1 MFAGID
7 FNGLWRKCL
16 LSAGYLGATHSKSAY
31 FEPVNMDS
39 DVSKYIFKVSQE
51 INAKETKTSKYSYSF
66 YELVKGIYDG
76 SLGDNAIYQYRSIIE
91 AFRGSRY
98 QNVGVMV
105 GKLSRK
111 YDEIN
116 EEQEST
122 DQDLEAVKTVG
133 ISWLSH
139 SIIIKMDYALPCVAD
154 ALMRDF
160 DKYSLILKTADE
172 AANYMLEFDY
182 GSFEEVVFLW
192 YKTLASF

>member
-1 MFAGID
+1 
-7 FNGLWRKCL
+7 
-16 LSAGYLGATHSKSAY
+16 
-31 FEPVNMDS
+31 
-39 DVSKYIFKVSQE
+39 
-51 INAKETKTSKYSYSF
+51 
-66 YELVKGIYDG
+66 
-76 SLGDNAIYQYRSIIE
+76 
-91 AFRGSRY
+91 
-98 QNVGVMV
+98 MV